1 MVEENSMKTFLVLE
15 YMQHDLKGLIKR
27 VNFKAADIKC
37 IMKQLLTGVA
47 YLHSNGIIHRDIKS

>member
-27 VNFKAADIKC
+27 VHF
-37 IMKQLLTGVA
+37 
-47 YLHSNGIIHRDIKS
+47 